1 MAAAASSSIAIFL
14 LHILIP
20 TIAFLDGAKSLTSP
34 SDIAALKAFK
44 SAVKP
49 SSIPPWSCLATWNF
63 SAADPCSTP
72 RRAFFTCGI
81 LCSADATRVTQ
92 LTLDPAGYSGT
103 LTPLISQLSHLN
115 TLDLSDNAFYGS
127 IPYSISSLSGLQTLN
142 LRTNSFSGSLPSS
155 VVSLRSL
162 ESIDLS
168 YNSLSGPLPKSLS
181 SLSSLQRLD
190 LSFNKLSGPIPR
202 LPVTLIELA
211 MKGNSLSGPLQKDS
225 FDGLAQL
232 EVIELSQNSLSGTLE
247 PWLLLLPSIQQ
258 VDLANNGL
266 TRANIAASPSVADS
280 NLVAV
285 DLGFNRIEG
294 NIPVSLASYPMLS
307 ALSLRHNRLR
317 GGIPVEFSKKQT
329 LRRLFLDGN
338 FLSGKPPPAF
348 FSAETAFSG
357 SLGDNCLRGCPAW
370 SQLCVP
376 SQKPVAICR
385 QA

>member
-1 MAAAASSSIAIFL
+1 MAAAAFL
-14 LHILIP
+14 LIWV
-20 TIAFLDGAKSLTSP
+20 IASLDGAKSLTSP

-49 SSIPPWSCLATWNF
+49 SSILPWSCLATWNF
-63 SAADPCSTP
+63 SATDPCSIP
-72 RRAFFTCGI
+72 RRAFFTCGL
-81 LCSADATRVTQ
+81 LCSDDATRVTQ

-103 LTPLISQLSHLN
+103 LTPLISQLSQLN
-115 TLDLSDNAFYGS
+115 TLDLSDNAFYGP
-127 IPYSISSLSGLQTLN
+127 IPPSISALSGLQTLT
-142 LRTNSFSGSLPSS
+142 LRTNSFSGSLPPF
-155 VVSLRSL
+155 VASLRNL

-190 LSFNKLSGPIPR
+190 LSFNKLSGSIPR
-202 LPVTLIELA
+202 LPATLVELA
-211 MKGNSLSGPLQKDS
+211 IKGNSLSGPLKKDS
-225 FDGLAQL
+225 FGGLAQL
-232 EVIELSQNSLSGTLE
+232 EVIELSQNSFSGSLE

-258 VDLANNGL
+258 VDLANNSL
-266 TRANIAASPSVADS
+266 TRFDVAAPPSVADS

-317 GGIPVEFSKKQT
+317 GEIPAEFSKKQT

-348 FSAETAFSG
+348 FATQTAFSG
-357 SLGDNCLRGCPAW
+357 SLGDNCLRDCPAS

-376 SQKPVAICR
+376 SQKPVPICR
-385 QA
+385 LT